1 MFVTPLDLWSHA
13 PFMIPVS
20 DEDDSDGNVNQDGT
34 IGQVE
39 ALISES
45 EGEDVA
51 KAVDVSPPKKLAK
64 RGSSTK
70 MNP

>member
-1 MFVTPLDLWSHA
+1 
-13 PFMIPVS
+13 MIPVS